1 MQNKEK
7 DYKMDQTIAEL
18 RQKLQ
23 HDFTQTT
30 TDYSDEDD
38 YPVVVGK
45 EMVDITINV
54 SEENL
59 LQLFNELDH
68 TLDKYLIDTNLKY
81 DMVSNEIQVE
91 NNNNERNLDIYQ
103 STSEIIHRNIMS
115 STEEIQA
122 LISQIYANTTI
133 IIHTGDSLEYANKAK
148 YKLTIAKKSMEI
160 MDSY

>member
-122 LISQIYANTTI
+122 LSDLDHGENIFITKVSESWYVPDSKKTTLAGMWI
-133 IIHTGDSLEYANKAK
+133 
-148 YKLTIAKKSMEI
+148 
-160 MDSY
+160 